1 MKTWIKIT
9 GIILILF
16 FAGCT
21 KEDDLKLPVRTN
33 MIMRINP
40 YYLDVNKEINEFQLI
55 ESKVSIQKIEFEGI
69 REAGENVF
77 FETDPDTNLS
87 IVEVEAYIAV
97 NTRYKGY
104 DAAITDFDLPQGIY
118 RSIRIDIYLNEIS
131 DNEITDNDEVDS
143 PNIGWVITGKYGHW
157 KDYDEYFF
165 GFPDFSFPIVFVVDS
180 NEKFIFRTMQEV
192 VMKQPESEIVLNF
205 NIIHA
210 FYSLDYKL
218 FEEAEISGDST
229 DQKIIISNN
238 QNKDLYDMLLYRLG
252 MNTTMV
258 VN

>member
-1 MKTWIKIT
+1 
-9 GIILILF
+9 
-16 FAGCT
+16 
-21 KEDDLKLPVRTN
+21 
-33 MIMRINP
+33 
-40 YYLDVNKEINEFQLI
+40 
-55 ESKVSIQKIEFEGI
+55 
-69 REAGENVF
+69 
-77 FETDPDTNLS
+77 
-87 IVEVEAYIAV
+87 
-97 NTRYKGY
+97 
-104 DAAITDFDLPQGIY
+104 
-118 RSIRIDIYLNEIS
+118 
-131 DNEITDNDEVDS
+131 
-143 PNIGWVITGKYGHW
+143 
-157 KDYDEYFF
+157 
-165 GFPDFSFPIVFVVDS
+165 
-180 NEKFIFRTMQEV
+180 MQEV